1 MKTIIY
7 TLTVFA
13 LIASPASCS
22 KGNLIFQNNAHNSSG
37 NSLASKDLDGDGIDD
52 DTVLVID
59 PTKPIPKP

>member
-22 KGNLIFQNNAHNSSG
+22 KGKFNFQNNTDSSTVNSY
-37 NSLASKDLDGDGIDD
+37 ASKEGDDIPENMV
-52 DTVLVID
+52 TIID